1 MIKNKFI
8 NKNYLWLSSIS
19 TLIAL
24 VVSVPLLYLLFRAVS
39 HDGFIELIFRERIFW
54 ITLKSILLVISV
66 TFFSIIISFFLAH
79 FLTKSDVPFKK
90 LLTIL
95 CCLPIVIPSYVYGMI
110 FVHLL
115 GPRGKVFQI
124 LNSWNLIDSFP
135 DLYGFWGATITLTF
149 LSYPYV
155 FLPLRAAMMSLD
167 DSFED
172 ASRSLG
178 RGRIKTFYYITLP
191 LLLPAMRSGGLLV
204 ALYTLSDFGA
214 VALLRYQTFTW
225 AIMNMYNGAYNRI
238 SAAALSLVLVFF
250 AILILSMESFLKGA
264 KNFFSS
270 SSASSSSS
278 LIQLDNKKW
287 IIFFLILLAP
297 IIGAL
302 IPIIGLLTWLIKG
315 IIYEDVIVF
324 NFSTIFTS
332 LKVSFLAA
340 ISTMII
346 SLPISFFAVKYR
358 NKFSLLIEKISYIG
372 FGLPSIVVGLSL
384 VYFSIN
390 FLFPIYQTTA
400 VLIFGYSVL
409 FLPVGVSAIKSTLI
423 QLNPNL
429 EDASRGL
436 GYSYWKTFIKVTIPL
451 LMPSI
456 LAGSLLIF
464 LLTMKELPLTLV
476 LSPLNFKSLPTS
488 IWAYAAEAFFAA
500 AALPALILILLSGP
514 ASAYL
519 VLKKNNIDVRG

>member
-24 VVSVPLLYLLFRAVS
+24 VVSIPLLYLLFRAVS

-54 ITLKSILLVISV
+54 ITLKSISLVISV
-66 TFFSIIISFFLAH
+66 TFFSIVISFFLAH

-155 FLPLRAAMMSLD
+155 FLPLRAAMISLD

-178 RGRIKTFYYITLP
+178 RGKIKTFYYVTLP

-264 KNFFSS
+264 RNFFSS
-270 SSASSSSS
+270 C
-278 LIQLDNKKW
+278 
-287 IIFFLILLAP
+287 LL
-297 IIGAL
+297 
-302 IPIIGLLTWLIKG
+302 
-315 IIYEDVIVF
+315 Y
-324 NFSTIFTS
+324 TS
-332 LKVSFLAA
+332 
-340 ISTMII
+340 
-346 SLPISFFAVKYR
+346 
-358 NKFSLLIEKISYIG
+358 
-372 FGLPSIVVGLSL
+372 PS
-384 VYFSIN
+384 
-390 FLFPIYQTTA
+390 PR
-400 VLIFGYSVL
+400 
-409 FLPVGVSAIKSTLI
+409 
-423 QLNPNL
+423 
-429 EDASRGL
+429 DH
-436 GYSYWKTFIKVTIPL
+436 
-451 LMPSI
+451 
-456 LAGSLLIF
+456 
-464 LLTMKELPLTLV
+464 
-476 LSPLNFKSLPTS
+476 
-488 IWAYAAEAFFAA
+488 
-500 AALPALILILLSGP
+500 
-514 ASAYL
+514 
-519 VLKKNNIDVRG
+519 

>member
-1 MIKNKFI
+1 
-8 NKNYLWLSSIS
+8 
-19 TLIAL
+19 
-24 VVSVPLLYLLFRAVS
+24 
-39 HDGFIELIFRERIFW
+39 
-54 ITLKSILLVISV
+54 
-66 TFFSIIISFFLAH
+66 
-79 FLTKSDVPFKK
+79 
-90 LLTIL
+90 
-95 CCLPIVIPSYVYGMI
+95 
-110 FVHLL
+110 
-115 GPRGKVFQI
+115 
-124 LNSWNLIDSFP
+124 
-135 DLYGFWGATITLTF
+135 
-149 LSYPYV
+149 
-155 FLPLRAAMMSLD
+155 MMSLD

-436 GYSYWKTFIKVTIPL
+436 GYSYWKTFIKVTVPL

-488 IWAYAAEAFFAA
+488 IWAYASEAFFAS

>member
-1 MIKNKFI
+1 M
-8 NKNYLWLSSIS
+8 
-19 TLIAL
+19 
-24 VVSVPLLYLLFRAVS
+24 
-39 HDGFIELIFRERIFW
+39 D
-54 ITLKSILLVISV
+54 
-66 TFFSIIISFFLAH
+66 H
-79 FLTKSDVPFKK
+79 FLF
-90 LLTIL
+90 
-95 CCLPIVIPSYVYGMI
+95 
-110 FVHLL
+110 
-115 GPRGKVFQI
+115 
-124 LNSWNLIDSFP
+124 N
-135 DLYGFWGATITLTF
+135 
-149 LSYPYV
+149 
-155 FLPLRAAMMSLD
+155 
-167 DSFED
+167 
-172 ASRSLG
+172 
-178 RGRIKTFYYITLP
+178 
-191 LLLPAMRSGGLLV
+191 
-204 ALYTLSDFGA
+204 
-214 VALLRYQTFTW
+214 
-225 AIMNMYNGAYNRI
+225 
-238 SAAALSLVLVFF
+238 
-250 AILILSMESFLKGA
+250 
-264 KNFFSS
+264 
-270 SSASSSSS
+270 
-278 LIQLDNKKW
+278 
-287 IIFFLILLAP
+287 LLAP

-436 GYSYWKTFIKVTIPL
+436 GYSYWKTFIKVTVPL

-488 IWAYAAEAFFAA
+488 IWAYASEAFFAS

>member
-1 MIKNKFI
+1 MIKIRNL

-19 TLIAL
+19 TLIAAIVSIPLIYL
-24 VVSVPLLYLLFRAVS
+24 VFRAVS
-39 HDGFIELIFRERIFW
+39 HDGFIELIFRERVFW
-54 ITLKSILLVISV
+54 IAFKTIALVVSV
-66 TFFSIIISFFLAH
+66 TFFSIVLSFFLSH

-95 CCLPIVIPSYVYGMI
+95 CCLPIVIPSYVYGMV

-115 GPRGKVFQI
+115 GPKGQLFQI
-124 LNSWNLIDSFP
+124 LSSWNIIDSFP

-155 FLPLRAAMMSLD
+155 FLPLRAAMISLD

-178 RGRIKTFYYITLP
+178 RGRIKTFYYVTLP

-204 ALYTLSDFGA
+204 ALYTLSDYGA

-225 AIMNMYNGAYNRI
+225 AIMNMYNGAFNRI
-238 SAAALSLVLVFF
+238 SAAALSLLLVFF
-250 AILILSMESFLKGA
+250 AVLILSLDGFIKGA
-264 KNFFSS
+264 RNFFSS
-270 SSASSSSS
+270 SSSSNSSS

-287 IIFFLILLAP
+287 IVFTLILLAP

-315 IIYEDVIVF
+315 IVYGDVIAF
-324 NFSTIFTS
+324 NFTSILTS
-332 LKVSFLAA
+332 LKVSFFSA
-340 ISTMII
+340 ILTMII
-346 SLPISFFAVKYR
+346 SMPISFFAVKYKS
-358 NKFSLLIEKISYIG
+358 KFSLLLEKISYIG

-436 GYSYWKTFIKVTIPL
+436 GYNYWKTFFKVTIPL

-464 LLTMKELPLTLV
+464 LLSMKELPLTLV
-476 LSPLNFKSLPTS
+476 LSPLNFTSLPTS
-488 IWAYAAEAFFAA
+488 IWSYASEAFFAS

-519 VLKKNNIDVRG
+519 VLRKNNIDVRG

>member
-1 MIKNKFI
+1 MIKNRFK
-8 NKNYLWLSSIS
+8 NKNYLWLSTIS
-19 TLIAL
+19 TFIACLVSIPLI
-24 VVSVPLLYLLFRAVS
+24 YLLFRAVS
-39 HDGFIELIFRERIFW
+39 HEGFVELIFRERIFW
-54 ITLKSILLVISV
+54 ITLKTIILVISV
-66 TFFSIIISFFLAH
+66 TLCSIILSFFLAH

-90 LLTIL
+90 SLTVL
-95 CCLPIVIPSYVYGMI
+95 CCLPIVIPSYVYGMV

-115 GPRGKVFQI
+115 GPKGQLFQL
-124 LNSWNLIDSFP
+124 LNSWNLINSFP

-149 LSYPYV
+149 LSYPYI
-155 FLPLRAAMMSLD
+155 FLPLRAAMISLD
-167 DSFED
+167 DSYED

-178 RGRIKTFYYITLP
+178 RGKIKTFYYVTLP
-191 LLLPAMRSGGLLV
+191 LLLPAVRSGGLLV

-238 SAAALSLVLVFF
+238 SAAALSLLLVFF
-250 AILILSMESFLKGA
+250 AVLILSLDSFYKGA
-264 KNFFSS
+264 KHFFSS
-270 SSASSSSS
+270 SSTSNSKS
-278 LIQLDNKKW
+278 LIQLDKKKW
-287 IIFFLILLAP
+287 IVFILILLVP
-297 IIGAL
+297 IIGAF
-302 IPIIGLLTWLIKG
+302 IPVAGLLIWLIKG
-315 IIYEDVIVF
+315 IVYGDVVTF
-324 NFSTIFTS
+324 NFATIFTS
-332 LKVSFLAA
+332 LKVSLLSA
-340 ISTMII
+340 IVTMII
-346 SLPISFFAVKYR
+346 SLPIAFFAVKYKS
-358 NKFSLLIEKISYIG
+358 KFSLFIEKISYIG

-390 FLFPIYQTTA
+390 FLFPIYQTTI

-409 FLPVGVSAIKSTLI
+409 FLPVGVSAIKSTLV

-436 GYSYWKTFIKVTIPL
+436 GFNYWKTFLKVTVPL

-464 LLTMKELPLTLV
+464 LLSMKELPLTLV

-488 IWAYAAEAFFAA
+488 IWAYASEAFFAS

>member
-24 VVSVPLLYLLFRAVS
+24 VVSIPLLYLLFRAVS

-66 TFFSIIISFFLAH
+66 TFFSIVISFFLAH

-155 FLPLRAAMMSLD
+155 FLPLRAAMISLD

-178 RGRIKTFYYITLP
+178 RGRIKTFYYVTLP

-264 KNFFSS
+264 RNFFSS
-270 SSASSSSS
+270 SSTSSSSS
-278 LIQLDNKKW
+278 LIKLDNKKW
-287 IIFFLILLAP
+287 VIFLLILLAP

-315 IIYEDVIVF
+315 IIYGDVIVF

-346 SLPISFFAVKYR
+346 SLPISFFC
-358 NKFSLLIEKISYIG
+358 SEI
-372 FGLPSIVVGLSL
+372 
-384 VYFSIN
+384 
-390 FLFPIYQTTA
+390 
-400 VLIFGYSVL
+400 
-409 FLPVGVSAIKSTLI
+409 
-423 QLNPNL
+423 
-429 EDASRGL
+429 
-436 GYSYWKTFIKVTIPL
+436 
-451 LMPSI
+451 
-456 LAGSLLIF
+456 
-464 LLTMKELPLTLV
+464 
-476 LSPLNFKSLPTS
+476 
-488 IWAYAAEAFFAA
+488 
-500 AALPALILILLSGP
+500 
-514 ASAYL
+514 
-519 VLKKNNIDVRG
+519 

>member
-1 MIKNKFI
+1 
-8 NKNYLWLSSIS
+8 
-19 TLIAL
+19 
-24 VVSVPLLYLLFRAVS
+24 
-39 HDGFIELIFRERIFW
+39 
-54 ITLKSILLVISV
+54 
-66 TFFSIIISFFLAH
+66 
-79 FLTKSDVPFKK
+79 
-90 LLTIL
+90 
-95 CCLPIVIPSYVYGMI
+95 
-110 FVHLL
+110 
-115 GPRGKVFQI
+115 
-124 LNSWNLIDSFP
+124 
-135 DLYGFWGATITLTF
+135 
-149 LSYPYV
+149 
-155 FLPLRAAMMSLD
+155 
-167 DSFED
+167 
-172 ASRSLG
+172 
-178 RGRIKTFYYITLP
+178 
-191 LLLPAMRSGGLLV
+191 
-204 ALYTLSDFGA
+204 
-214 VALLRYQTFTW
+214 
-225 AIMNMYNGAYNRI
+225 
-238 SAAALSLVLVFF
+238 
-250 AILILSMESFLKGA
+250 
-264 KNFFSS
+264 
-270 SSASSSSS
+270 
-278 LIQLDNKKW
+278 
-287 IIFFLILLAP
+287 
-297 IIGAL
+297 
-302 IPIIGLLTWLIKG
+302 
-315 IIYEDVIVF
+315 
-324 NFSTIFTS
+324 
-332 LKVSFLAA
+332 
-340 ISTMII
+340 MII

-488 IWAYAAEAFFAA
+488 IWAYASEAFFAS

-519 VLKKNNIDVRG
+519 VLKKNSIDVRG

>member
-1 MIKNKFI
+1 MIKIRNL
-8 NKNYLWLSSIS
+8 NKNYIWLSTIS
-19 TLIAL
+19 TLIAV
-24 VVSVPLLYLLFRAVS
+24 VVSIPLIYLVFRAVS
-39 HDGFIELIFRERIFW
+39 HDGFIELIFRERVFW
-54 ITLKSILLVISV
+54 IAFKTIALVVSV
-66 TFFSIIISFFLAH
+66 TFFSILLSFFLSH

-90 LLTIL
+90 LLTIF
-95 CCLPIVIPSYVYGMI
+95 CCLPIVIPSYVYGMV

-115 GPRGKVFQI
+115 GPKGQLFQI
-124 LNSWNLIDSFP
+124 LSSWNIIDSFP

-155 FLPLRAAMMSLD
+155 FLPLRAAMISLD

-178 RGRIKTFYYITLP
+178 RGRIKTFYYVTLP

-204 ALYTLSDFGA
+204 ALYTLSDYGA

-225 AIMNMYNGAYNRI
+225 AIMNMYNGAFNRI
-238 SAAALSLVLVFF
+238 SAAALSLLLVFF
-250 AILILSMESFLKGA
+250 AVLILSLDGFIKGA
-264 KNFFSS
+264 RNFFSS
-270 SSASSSSS
+270 SSSSNSSS

-287 IIFFLILLAP
+287 IVFILILLAP

-302 IPIIGLLTWLIKG
+302 IPVIGLLTWLIKG
-315 IIYEDVIVF
+315 IIYGDVIAF
-324 NFSTIFTS
+324 NFTSILTS
-332 LKVSFLAA
+332 LKVSFFSA
-340 ISTMII
+340 ILTMII
-346 SLPISFFAVKYR
+346 SLPISFFAVKYKS
-358 NKFSLLIEKISYIG
+358 KFSLLLEKISYIG

-390 FLFPIYQTTA
+390 FLFPIYQTTS

-423 QLNPNL
+423 QFNPNL

-436 GYSYWKTFIKVTIPL
+436 GYNYWETFFKVTIPL

-464 LLTMKELPLTLV
+464 LLSMKELPLTLV
-476 LSPLNFKSLPTS
+476 LSPLNFTSLPTS
-488 IWAYAAEAFFAA
+488 IWSYASEAFFAS

-519 VLKKNNIDVRG
+519 VLRKNNIDVRG